1 VSYYWWLA
9 MDGTLSV
16 RQSARGT
23 KRSSCGGRGYAASAC
38 SDLATMATRWSTRP
52 WCGGGNGRRGAVKL
66 GSVLLQ
72 KWRKGRGSTGAT
84 SREGGSATVRRVG
97 WGPRPVTPALAR
109 RSWEGSAKQGIEC
122 E

>member
-38 SDLATMATRWSTRP
+38 SDLATTATRWRHSAMVRWRKWP
-52 WCGGGNGRRGAVKL
+52 ARCSEARVGAAPKMEKREGAVRERRL
-66 GSVLLQ
+66 
-72 KWRKGRGSTGAT
+72 GRGLSHGAT
-84 SREGGSATVRRVG
+84 RGLGAPAGDTGPSAEVMGR
-97 WGPRPVTPALAR
+97 
-109 RSWEGSAKQGIEC
+109 
-122 E
+122 